1 MAFFTRK
8 QKQLAISCNRANLEK
23 AYHVSEEN
31 LKTVSKSGNIKQ
43 LRIAMKQ
50 HGNYEYALLYKNTP
64 EYKRKIKRRK

>member
-23 AYHVSEEN
+23 AYRVSEKKI
-31 LKTVSKSGNIKQ
+31 KTVSKSGNIKQ
-43 LRIAMKQ
+43 LKIAMKQ